1 MIYDTDVE
9 LHEQH
14 ASLGTGAS
22 ASKKRK
28 SNSHVRSKISNEEYI
43 KELQAE
49 NDWLKSGNGQG
60 SKYPRHPR

>member
-1 MIYDTDVE
+1 MTDVG

-14 ASLGTGAS
+14 GLLGTGAS

-28 SNSHVRSKISNEEYI
+28 SNSHATRKIPNEEYI

-49 NDWLKSGNGQG
+49 IDRLKSVFGQG
-60 SKYPRHPR
+60 